1 MALCASLLYTGL
13 PQRKALEWA
22 AAWAL
27 GAQLRTTGLQFLGGL
42 RAQEITFGQPDAEP
56 PVARIENAQAGYTLF
71 SGQHRFIT
79 NVRTGPISI
88 TFQNSSSGGANYDFL
103 QTFLDK
109 PRASEKGASLAF
121 IPRQWDAG
129 PVSFSASMSDWGL
142 ELSGLQLSG
151 EAPDEGPLRVQ
162 FDGEHLA
169 GRGWTARITG
179 ADAAFTDGSAHITAV
194 YGDGG
199 FTLDPCYVN
208 LPGLADASVVGRIRQ
223 QDENMRIEFDID
235 RIDGHGP
242 YLAGLL
248 SPILGAPVLFDG
260 LHIDDTQVFGS
271 YGPSGLHGLYVN
283 TNVSIQNILLGPPQA
298 PWFKGA
304 LGLNGRIEDKGGA
317 LKAVLNQSPPIRITL
332 EGALPEAVLKAQF
345 AGWTQKDLAML
356 LPESLRTTLDPGPD
370 ARIQASASVALE
382 KDAAM
387 VAVEAACAQ
396 AALMGHPLPG
406 NGAILLKGALQ
417 CDDGFTKIMLEN
429 LQLDWPNAQL
439 QLAGGPLERNPIRFN
454 SPFTASFDVSALP
467 EGLLGYPV
475 RGAADITGQAELAAS
490 HIGIRLDAA
499 VSGLGYGAFDAS
511 VYFPSVKLDVAMR
524 YQPGSGID
532 IQALHAAWDASEGIQ
547 AKPFR
552 VSLSPLAW
560 DAPFTLQSGWTP
572 LANSLPM
579 EITGGGLQGA
589 GACRKDGA
597 GTRIEFD
604 ALRAQWDACSY
615 DKGVVR
621 MGSFDAMA
629 SEPVTFVPAI
639 AGSGTLTLASAT
651 AAKATLSQLQGTWRC
666 DAAGI
671 AFEGL
676 SAMLFN
682 GSVSLD
688 GRIGLLEAG
697 RPGRMQA
704 TFKALDLARF
714 TQEVQPS
721 GVKLEGLAD
730 GDALAA
736 WTMEGFQTLELH
748 LMAPQGIRVNREF
761 LEWLLMSQ
769 YMASE
774 SISDRTIRAVRE
786 SVLGGDVM
794 RPFVYAEAQLKLEEN
809 EFRGPLT
816 LKSDALSLTIDLSM
830 DQASLLDIFEIGKLG
845 ASSDDTN
852 VQWNN
857 GAGEA
862 PQ

>member
-1 MALCASLLYTGL
+1 
-13 PQRKALEWA
+13 
-22 AAWAL
+22 
-27 GAQLRTTGLQFLGGL
+27 
-42 RAQEITFGQPDAEP
+42 
-56 PVARIENAQAGYTLF
+56 
-71 SGQHRFIT
+71 
-79 NVRTGPISI
+79 
-88 TFQNSSSGGANYDFL
+88 
-103 QTFLDK
+103 
-109 PRASEKGASLAF
+109 
-121 IPRQWDAG
+121 
-129 PVSFSASMSDWGL
+129 
-142 ELSGLQLSG
+142 
-151 EAPDEGPLRVQ
+151 
-162 FDGEHLA
+162 
-169 GRGWTARITG
+169 
-179 ADAAFTDGSAHITAV
+179 
-194 YGDGG
+194 
-199 FTLDPCYVN
+199 
-208 LPGLADASVVGRIRQ
+208 
-223 QDENMRIEFDID
+223 
-235 RIDGHGP
+235 
-242 YLAGLL
+242 
-248 SPILGAPVLFDG
+248 
-260 LHIDDTQVFGS
+260 
-271 YGPSGLHGLYVN
+271 
-283 TNVSIQNILLGPPQA
+283 
-298 PWFKGA
+298 
-304 LGLNGRIEDKGGA
+304 
-317 LKAVLNQSPPIRITL
+317 
-332 EGALPEAVLKAQF
+332 
-345 AGWTQKDLAML
+345 
-356 LPESLRTTLDPGPD
+356 
-370 ARIQASASVALE
+370 
-382 KDAAM
+382 
-387 VAVEAACAQ
+387 
-396 AALMGHPLPG
+396 
-406 NGAILLKGALQ
+406 
-417 CDDGFTKIMLEN
+417 
-429 LQLDWPNAQL
+429 
-439 QLAGGPLERNPIRFN
+439 
-454 SPFTASFDVSALP
+454 
-467 EGLLGYPV
+467 
-475 RGAADITGQAELAAS
+475 
-490 HIGIRLDAA
+490 
-499 VSGLGYGAFDAS
+499 
-511 VYFPSVKLDVAMR
+511 
-524 YQPGSGID
+524 
-532 IQALHAAWDASEGIQ
+532 
-547 AKPFR
+547 
-552 VSLSPLAW
+552 
-560 DAPFTLQSGWTP
+560 
-572 LANSLPM
+572 
-579 EITGGGLQGA
+579 
-589 GACRKDGA
+589 
-597 GTRIEFD
+597 
-604 ALRAQWDACSY
+604 
-615 DKGVVR
+615 